1 MISNNP
7 NKINQ
12 PSKCCIYCG
21 KCYEKKI
28 NLNKHIII
36 CELLNNSKKS
46 SIVEDYEELPSQR
59 KLYQML
65 LELGNKYNKLE
76 EKMDK
81 LNKCVVKKKK
91 ISNVIE
97 VLNENF
103 KPDLIFDNLIEKIV
117 VVPEDILYLINNSFV
132 DTLNQIFTR
141 NIFKLSENKY
151 PLIALNQ
158 NLNILYI
165 YENDE
170 LKWIELNREKLVKFL
185 NKIYI
190 KLFRLYSDYKKDNI
204 DKINND
210 EKFADLCD
218 ELGLKL
224 TLKVDFGKDIYL
236 NKIKNNIYLN
246 IKIDID

>member
-1 MISNNP
+1 M
-7 NKINQ
+7 
-12 PSKCCIYCG
+12 
-21 KCYEKKI
+21 
-28 NLNKHIII
+28 
-36 CELLNNSKKS
+36 
-46 SIVEDYEELPSQR
+46 
-59 KLYQML
+59 
-65 LELGNKYNKLE
+65 
-76 EKMDK
+76 
-81 LNKCVVKKKK
+81 
-91 ISNVIE
+91 
-97 VLNENF
+97 
-103 KPDLIFDNLIEKIV
+103 
-117 VVPEDILYLINNSFV
+117 